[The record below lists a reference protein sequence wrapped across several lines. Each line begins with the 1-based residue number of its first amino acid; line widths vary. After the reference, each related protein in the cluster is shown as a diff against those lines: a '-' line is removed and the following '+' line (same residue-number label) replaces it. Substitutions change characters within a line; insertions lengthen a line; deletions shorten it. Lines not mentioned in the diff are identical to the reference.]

1 VVSAKLRELYGEE
14 VGKGVECVV
23 PDDFSEQS
31 LGQLDLRSRYKA
43 SALAVAKDEGRN
55 TFILSTH
62 QINALL
68 MQPGGYKTADY
79 MRVGSGLMVL
89 FLVILMTMLVLFY

>member
-43 SALAVAKDEGRN
+43 SALAVAKDE
-55 TFILSTH
+55 T
-62 QINALL
+62 
-68 MQPGGYKTADY
+68 D
-79 MRVGSGLMVL
+79 
-89 FLVILMTMLVLFY
+89 VIP